1 MSRTAEPSQFLC
13 GTRSDRN
20 ARQSNGVTCVRFKGQ
35 AIDGPERL
43 ATAIGWSGDQLIERN
58 IKAPSG
64 RLIRLQSA
72 HLDGESAVVFSHFN
86 GRASREDLDAV
97 SLYGYHASSH
107 WGLVADGDGVHV
119 LSARWL
125 RDGDWY
131 RLPPIDC
138 STESRDSSLLDVFS
152 PEAVRQSEPTRRL
165 LDYDSPTAFLK
176 AVDEAL
182 VERLDT
188 WREKAVRYSR
198 GAVSRT
204 DEQLQTLYAQLFVLR
219 TVEDRELDDTIP
231 PILEAATSPDT
242 FDRQRWATIFERA
255 QHRIGSDLFAE
266 DATRSIESFILSGVI
281 RDLYFPA
288 RVPGRDVRY
297 DFSWISADVLGSAY
311 EKYLSTVLQPAPL
324 PAQTELF
331 VQPQRGVERLSVRKS
346 AGAYYTPR
354 FLTTYLATTC
364 LNKAFIDRDEGSIP
378 KIIDFA
384 CGSGSFLVAAVDQLL
399 SHLKRQDAGR
409 AWAREIV
416 DGGYIV
422 GIDIDPKAVTAARL
436 HLWQRLIEEPHALPL
451 PNLSRFIR
459 QADGLNGDS
468 WGDLLGDYDVVLG
481 NPPFLA
487 TSLVTNR
494 ERLEAAYTTARGR
507 YDFSSLFVERAIQ
520 ILRPGGVLG
529 LVIPNRL
536 FINKS
541 AQPLRQAL
549 TTHCHLDVIVDFGST
564 KLFDADAYVGCVV
577 AHKMTEAVPR
587 SPVRVVIVRSLEPDF
602 MTSELLQAEAQDV
615 GSGQDQLVSYEARQP
630 SSGPWQLLSAREQ
643 RTRVL
648 LDEASVPLSNV
659 ATVAQGIRTG
669 ANDIF
674 VLEVLDDDGASL
686 ARVMNG
692 LSEQW
697 FIERDLLE
705 PLVFG
710 SELVRFT
717 DVQPIRKLLYPYRS
731 GRAISEIELRERY
744 PRAQEYLWAYRD
756 VLAAR
761 SSLRGTGAEHFEL
774 IRPRDERWLRRPK
787 LLIRDLAPA
796 TAFAADTVGSAFL
809 VGGTAVAPADPDHTL
824 PLLAYLNSPLISRFA
839 ERQAPTFRGDFF
851 KFEPGVISRI
861 PVLNAVFDSDDVMQE
876 LAELARRRLDVSTL
890 GGEGDIIEKQIND
903 VIADTAL
910 AAGVDLVM

>member
-1 MSRTAEPSQFLC
+1 MQ
-13 GTRSDRN
+13 
-20 ARQSNGVTCVRFKGQ
+20 FKGQ
-35 AIDGPERL
+35 EIDAAERL
-43 ATAIGWSGDQLIERN
+43 AAAMGWSGDQLIERE
-58 IKAPSG
+58 ITSPSG
-64 RLIRLQSA
+64 RPIRLQHA
-72 HLDGESAVVFSHFN
+72 HLGGENAIVFSHFD
-86 GRASREDLDAV
+86 GHASREDLDAV

-107 WGLVADGDGVHV
+107 WGLVSDGAGVHV

-131 RLPPIDC
+131 RLPPIDG
-138 STESRDSSLLDVFS
+138 SADSRDASLLDVFS

-165 LDYDSPTAFLK
+165 LDYERPTAFLK

-182 VERLDT
+182 VERLDA

-198 GAVSRT
+198 GSISRI

-219 TVEDRELDDTIP
+219 TVEDRDLDDTIP
-231 PILEAATSPDT
+231 PILEAAVSPDT
-242 FDRQRWATIFERA
+242 FDRHRWTTIFDRA
-255 QHRIGSDLFAE
+255 QRQIGSDLFAE
-266 DATRSIESFILSGVI
+266 DATQSIEPFILSGVI

-364 LNKAFIDRDEGSIP
+364 LDKAFSGREAGSIP
-378 KIIDFA
+378 RVIDFA

-399 SHLKRQDAGR
+399 GHLKRQDAGR

-422 GIDIDPKAVTAARL
+422 GIDVDAKAVTAARL

-451 PNLSRFIR
+451 PNLSRFVR
-459 QADGLNGDS
+459 QADGLNGES
-468 WGDLLGDYDVVLG
+468 WGDLPREYDVVLG

-487 TSLVTNR
+487 TTLVTNR
-494 ERLEAAYTTARGR
+494 ERLEATYTTARGR

-520 ILRPGGVLG
+520 ILRPGGMLG

-541 AQPLRQAL
+541 AEPLREVL
-549 TTHCHLDVIVDFGST
+549 TTQCRMDVVIDFGST
-564 KLFDADAYVGCVV
+564 KLFDADAYVGCIV
-577 AHKMTEAVPR
+577 AQRMTDSTSR
-587 SPVRVVIVRSLEPDF
+587 TPVRVVTVRSLEPDF
-602 MTSELLQAEAQDV
+602 MTSELLEAEEKDV
-615 GSGQDQLVSYEARQP
+615 GSEDSQLVSYDARQP
-630 SSGPWQLLSAREQ
+630 GAGPWQLLSVREQ

-648 LDEASVPLSNV
+648 LDEASVRLGDV
-659 ATVAQGIRTG
+659 ATVVQGIRTG

-674 VLEVLDDDGASL
+674 VLEVLDDDGVSL
-686 ARVMNG
+686 ARVSNG
-692 LSEQW
+692 LGEQW
-697 FIERDLLE
+697 FIERELLE

-710 SELVRFT
+710 SELARFT
-717 DVQPIRKLLYPYRS
+717 EVQPVRRLLYPYRS

-756 VLAAR
+756 ILGAR
-761 SSLRGTGAEHFEL
+761 SSLRGTGAEYYEL

-796 TAFAADTVGSAFL
+796 TAFAADVNGAAFL

-839 ERQAPTFRGDFF
+839 ERQAPAFRGDFF
-851 KFEPGVISRI
+851 KFEPGVLSGI
-861 PVLNAVFDSDDVMQE
+861 PVLSAVIENDEVMQE
-876 LAELARRRLDVSTL
+876 LAVLARQRLDMEAS
-890 GGEGDIIEKQIND
+890 GASGDSVEAAINNLI
-903 VIADTAL
+903 VQTAL
-910 AAGVDLVM
+910 AAGIDLVV

>member
-1 MSRTAEPSQFLC
+1 VQ
-13 GTRSDRN
+13 
-20 ARQSNGVTCVRFKGQ
+20 FKGQ
-35 AIDGPERL
+35 EIDAPERL
-43 ATAIGWSGDQLIERN
+43 AAAMGWSGDQLIGRE
-58 IKAPSG
+58 IKGPSG
-64 RLIRLQSA
+64 RPIRLQNA
-72 HLDGESAVVFSHFN
+72 HLDGESAIVFSHFD
-86 GRASREDLDAV
+86 GHASGEDLDAV

-107 WGLVADGDGVHV
+107 WGLVADGAGVHV

-131 RLPPIDC
+131 RLRPIDA
-138 STESRDSSLLDVFS
+138 SARGREASLLEVFS
-152 PEAVRQSEPTRRL
+152 PGAVRQSEPTRHL
-165 LDYDSPTAFLK
+165 LDYERPTAFLK

-182 VERLDT
+182 VERLDA

-198 GAVSRT
+198 GAVSRI
-204 DEQLQTLYAQLFVLR
+204 DAQLQTLYAQLFVLR
-219 TVEDRELDDTIP
+219 TVEDRNLDETIP
-231 PILEAATSPDT
+231 PTLEAALSVET
-242 FDRQRWATIFERA
+242 FDRHRWITIFNRA
-255 QHRIGSDLFAE
+255 RRQIGSDLFAE
-266 DATRSIESFILSGVI
+266 DATESIEPFILSGVI

-354 FLTTYLATTC
+354 FLTSYLATTC
-364 LNKAFIDRDEGSIP
+364 LDKAFAAREAGSIP
-378 KIIDFA
+378 RVIDFA
-384 CGSGSFLVAAVDQLL
+384 CGSGSFLVAAVDRLL
-399 SHLKRQDAGR
+399 GHLKRQDAER

-422 GIDIDPKAVTAARL
+422 GIDVDSKAVTAARL

-451 PNLSRFIR
+451 PNLSRFVR
-459 QADGLNGDS
+459 QADGLNGES
-468 WGDLLGDYDVVLG
+468 WGDLPGEYDVVLG

-487 TSLVTNR
+487 TTLVTNR
-494 ERLEAAYTTARGR
+494 ERLEATFTTARGR

-520 ILRPGGVLG
+520 ILKPGGVLG

-541 AQPLRQAL
+541 AEPLRQVL
-549 TTHCHLDVIVDFGST
+549 TTQCQMNVIIDFGST
-564 KLFDADAYVGCVV
+564 KLFDADAYVGCIV
-577 AHKMTEAVPR
+577 AQKITGSAIR
-587 SPVRVVIVRSLEPDF
+587 SPVRVVKVRSLEPDF
-602 MTSELLQAEAQDV
+602 MTFELLEAEAQDV
-615 GSGQDQLVSYEARQP
+615 GPHESQLVSHNTRQP
-630 SSGPWQLLSAREQ
+630 GAGPWQLLSVRQQ
-643 RTRVL
+643 RTQVL
-648 LDEASVPLSNV
+648 LDEASVRLGDV
-659 ATVAQGIRTG
+659 ATVVQGIRTG

-686 ARVMNG
+686 ARVTNG
-692 LSEQW
+692 LGEQW
-697 FIERDLLE
+697 FIERELLE

-717 DVQPIRKLLYPYRS
+717 EVQPIRRLLYPYRS
-731 GRAISEIELRERY
+731 GRAVSEIELRERY

-756 VLAAR
+756 ILAAR
-761 SSLRGTGAEHFEL
+761 SSLRGTGAEHYEL

-796 TAFAADTVGSAFL
+796 TAFAADVNGAAFL

-824 PLLAYLNSPLISRFA
+824 ALLAYLNSPLISRFA
-839 ERQAPTFRGDFF
+839 ERQAPAFRGDFF
-851 KFEPGVISRI
+851 KFEPGVLGGI
-861 PVLNAVFDSDDVMQE
+861 PVLNAVVENEEVMQE
-876 LAELARRRLDVSTL
+876 LATLARRRLDVEASGA
-890 GGEGDIIEKQIND
+890 GGSSIEAAINEIIGR
-903 VIADTAL
+903 TPL
-910 AAGVDLVM
+910 AAGVDLGV